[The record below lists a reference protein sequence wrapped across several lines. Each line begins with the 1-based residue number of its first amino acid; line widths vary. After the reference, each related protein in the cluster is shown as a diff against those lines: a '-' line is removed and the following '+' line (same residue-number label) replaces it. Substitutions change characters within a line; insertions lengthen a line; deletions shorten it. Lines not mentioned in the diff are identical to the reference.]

1 MLSGQDDAAAL
12 AWAFASDLESQR
24 DWRDPPVGD
33 CTCSALGCDDGSC
46 FACVALSYSADLADY
61 SEHSSPLCFRDDDV
75 MQEDSPTPDRD
86 PPPPSRA
93 LQPISQA
100 SAKFWAYMR
109 SSLRCPEKTP
119 DALMDDVR
127 PPRETTP
134 EHLRIPKIAPSRK
147 ARVAVVRKTRARK
160 TTPTKRKRTPSPRP
174 RLPARALQLLC
185 RDERFA
191 DFADELVPA
200 CARMVLT

>member
-12 AWAFASDLESQR
+12 AWAFASDLESQC

-46 FACVALSYSADLADY
+46 FTCVSSSYSTELAEY
-61 SEHSSPLCFRDDDV
+61 SEHSSPLRFQDDEP
-75 MQEDSPTPDRD
+75 MEEDSPTPDRD

-100 SAKFWAYMR
+100 SAQFWAYMR
-109 SSLRCPEKTP
+109 RSLRCPEKTP
-119 DALMDDVR
+119 DALMDDAR
-127 PPRETTP
+127 PARETTP
-134 EHLRIPKIAPSRK
+134 EHLRIAPPSKTRS
-147 ARVAVVRKTRARK
+147 AVVRKTRARK
-160 TTPTKRKRTPSPRP
+160 TTPTKLKRTPSPRP
-174 RLPARALQLLC
+174 RLAESVMQLLRC
-185 RDERFA
+185 DERFA